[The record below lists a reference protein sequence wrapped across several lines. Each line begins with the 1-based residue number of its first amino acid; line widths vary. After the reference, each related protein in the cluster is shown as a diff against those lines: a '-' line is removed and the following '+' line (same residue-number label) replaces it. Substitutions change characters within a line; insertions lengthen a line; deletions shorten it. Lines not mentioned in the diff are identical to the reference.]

1 MTYEKNIP
9 NATAKRLS
17 LSIIEY
23 SNDSIVKISTKQ
35 VPNKLL
41 KQLELI
47 LLQCVVTSP
56 ILVS

>member
-1 MTYEKNIP
+1 MTYEKTFQTLLLNV
-9 NATAKRLS
+9 S
-17 LSIIEY
+17 LSIIEF

>member
-9 NATAKRLS
+9 TLLLNVS

-23 SNDSIVKISTKQ
+23 SNDSIVKISSKQ

>member
-17 LSIIEY
+17 LIEF